1 MPKNATNPLQKG
13 SSKKETKHSRYY
25 AKHRLERQAESREYY
40 HKRTAASKR
49 AKRSENGPSSR
60 SRLAVK
66 PLVSMYQE
74 FLTLRNDIDDWIN
87 RTAAQFPLMKP
98 ELRSQ
103 LSTHLFSGGSLSDEL
118 HRFLDRYTRK
128 LKAFDDLDVWRLFK
142 SVCTM
147 QQALGG
153 GRARLVLQFAP
164 NMEIPQPSW
173 GGVSLWTP
181 QSLQL
186 STNIVYQRLLKL
198 RHETE
203 RLTEISEKMK
213 RYKGDWVW
221 KYGEVENCLHLG
233 RNLFLEWY
241 NMLDD
246 LDEDPD
252 ISELPMFFKETS
264 RRLYELGQT
273 LEYFTFILQKHP
285 KVETGRN

>member
-40 HKRTAASKR
+40 HKCTAASKR
-49 AKRSENGPSSR
+49 TKRSENGPSSC

-87 RTAAQFPLMKP
+87 YQ
-98 ELRSQ
+98 
-103 LSTHLFSGGSLSDEL
+103 
-118 HRFLDRYTRK
+118 YTCK
-128 LKAFDDLDVWRLFK
+128 LKAFDDLD
-142 SVCTM
+142 
-147 QQALGG
+147 ALRG

-198 RHETE
+198 HHETE
-203 RLTEISEKMK
+203 QLTEILEKMK
-213 RYKGDWVW
+213 WYKGDWVW
-221 KYGEVENCLHLG
+221 KYREVENCLHLG

-246 LDEDPD
+246 LDEDLD

-264 RRLYELGQT
+264 CCLYELGQT